1 VFDVRREGV
10 EKDTFSP
17 ACLKTK
23 GSLMKLKRFYPYFLL
38 APTLIILLGVTLYP
52 FIYSVR
58 LSFFSV
64 PFGRIKYFAGL
75 ENYAE
80 LLHDPFFWNGI
91 KNTGIIGGSA
101 LALEFFIGFTLAL
114 LLSRKI
120 KLRGLFRAIFIIPMM
135 LIPVVTALIWR
146 LMFFPGGSVVS
157 DILRHLRLVTG
168 DPNWIGQP
176 TLARLMLIV
185 MDVWAWTPFIF
196 MILLAGLQGLPPE
209 PLEAAE
215 VDGANAL
222 QRFVH
227 ITLPLLKP
235 IIVIALLLRG
245 MDAIKFFDAVYAVT
259 GGGPG
264 SSTETISF
272 YLYRIGFKSF
282 KMGYASAMSVIVFV
296 IVFVLANY
304 LLRKGFIIEE

>member
-1 VFDVRREGV
+1 
-10 EKDTFSP
+10 
-17 ACLKTK
+17 
-23 GSLMKLKRFYPYFLL
+23 MKLKRFYPYLLL

-64 PFGRIKYFAGL
+64 PFGRIRYFAGL

-101 LALEFFIGFTLAL
+101 LTLEFFIGFTLAL

-135 LIPVVTALIWR
+135 LIPVVAALIWR

-157 DILRHLRLVTG
+157 DAMRHLRLVTG

-227 ITLPLLKP
+227 VTLPLLKP

-282 KMGYASAMSVIVFV
+282 KMGYTSAMSVIVFV
-296 IVFVLANY
+296 IVFALANY

>member
-1 VFDVRREGV
+1 MFDVRREGV

-17 ACLKTK
+17 VCLKTK
-23 GSLMKLKRFYPYFLL
+23 GSFMKLKRFYPYFLL

-64 PFGRIKYFAGL
+64 PFGRIRYFAGL

-101 LALEFFIGFTLAL
+101 LALEFLIGFTLAL

-157 DILRHLRLVTG
+157 DVLRHLRLVTG

-176 TLARLMLIV
+176 ALARLMLIV

-227 ITLPLLKP
+227 VTLPLLKP

>member
-1 VFDVRREGV
+1 
-10 EKDTFSP
+10 
-17 ACLKTK
+17 
-23 GSLMKLKRFYPYFLL
+23 MKLKRFYPYLLL
-38 APTLIILLGVTLYP
+38 APTLIILFGVTLYP
-52 FIYSVR
+52 FIYSAR
-58 LSFFSV
+58 LSFFSA
-64 PFGRIKYFAGL
+64 PFGRVRYFAGL
-75 ENYAE
+75 ENYAD
-80 LLHDPFFWNGI
+80 LLHDSFFWNGL

-114 LLSRKI
+114 LLNRKI
-120 KLRGLFRAIFIIPMM
+120 KLRGVFRAIFIIPMM

-157 DILRHLRLVTG
+157 DILRRLGLITG
-168 DPNWIGQP
+168 DPNWIGQAN
-176 TLARLMLIV
+176 LARLMLIV
-185 MDVWAWTPFIF
+185 IDVWAWTPFIF
-196 MILLAGLQGLPPE
+196 IILLAGLQGLPPE

-222 QRFVH
+222 QGFVH

-245 MDAIKFFDAVYAVT
+245 MDAIKFFDTVYAIT
-259 GGGPG
+259 AGGPG

-282 KMGYASAMSVIVFV
+282 KMGYTSAMSVIVF
-296 IVFVLANY
+296 ITIFVLANY